1 MAKGFKTPS
10 FSMPKPGI
18 NLSNVKVPD
27 VNFENLAKST
37 GIPEISN
44 LQSTMNAAG
53 IKIPTMDDIRDR
65 AVSKFESIKNIKPE
79 DAKNFAKE
87 KIEAVKNI
95 KPEDVIDA
103 AKAKYEE
110 TKSTINGLK
119 EMKKTLDD
127 SGVSFGFKG
136 GK

>member
-10 FSMPKPGI
+10 FSMPKPSI
-18 NLSNVKVPD
+18 NLSNVKMPD

-53 IKIPTMDDIRDR
+53 IKIPTMDDIRDQ

-110 TKSTINGLK
+110 TKSAVNGLK